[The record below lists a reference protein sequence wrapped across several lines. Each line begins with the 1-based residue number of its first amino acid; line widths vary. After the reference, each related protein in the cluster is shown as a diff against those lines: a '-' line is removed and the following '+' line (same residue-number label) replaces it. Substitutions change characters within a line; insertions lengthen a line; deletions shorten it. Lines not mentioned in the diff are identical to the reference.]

1 MNILSFGA
9 GAIGTYV
16 GGSLALAGHSLV
28 FLEQPQ
34 TAAELRRRGLTLD
47 LAASRG
53 RRERRPAPAIQRP
66 TGVEFVSSL
75 AEALER
81 GPFDFAIFALKSFDT
96 RSALEQIAPLA
107 GHMPP
112 VLCLQNGVDNEPAL
126 AAVLG
131 ADKVIPGTVTS
142 AVGRRA
148 AGDIVLER
156 LRGMGLAGGHPLAR
170 QIVAALEGAGLRARS
185 FRNAPAMKW
194 SKMLTNL
201 PVNASAAILGWEA
214 ARVLAHAGLFEMEMR
229 LLREA
234 LAVMHLLR
242 IPVIDLPGAP
252 VRALAWAAGLPAGLA
267 RPLLRKAL
275 GSGRGG
281 KMPSFYLDLH
291 SGRGKSEV
299 DWLNGAVARAGAAGG
314 VPTPVNRALNEL
326 LLALTRLEIPLE
338 SFAGQPEKLLARI
351 P

>member
-1 MNILSFGA
+1 MRILSFGA

-16 GGSLALAGHSLV
+16 GGSLALAGHRLV

-34 TAAELRRRGLTLD
+34 AAEELRLRGLTLD
-47 LAASRG
+47 LAAARN
-53 RRERRPAPAIQRP
+53 RRERRPTSTVQRP
-66 TGVEFVSSL
+66 AGVEFVSQL

-107 GHMPP
+107 GRMPP
-112 VLCLQNGVDNEPAL
+112 VLCLQNGIDNEPAL

-148 AGDIVLER
+148 AGEIVLER
-156 LRGMGLAGGHPLAR
+156 LRGVGVAGGHPLAQ
-170 QIVAALEGAGLRARS
+170 QITAALEGAGLRARW

-214 ARVLAHAGLFEMEMR
+214 ARVLAHPGLFEMEIR

-234 LAVMHLLR
+234 LAVMRLLR

-252 VRALAWAAGLPAGLA
+252 VRALAWAAGLPVGLA

-299 DWLNGAVARAGAAGG
+299 DWLNGAVVRAGHAAR
-314 VPTPVNRALNEL
+314 VPTPVNQAMNEL
-326 LLALTRLEIPLE
+326 LLALTRLELPLE
-338 SFAGQPEKLLARI
+338 SYAGQPEKLLARI